1 MTNPSLPL
9 SGDPPNTYTIKEFQ
23 LLVRDRAAI
32 PAEILP
38 FVGAPFTCSVEI
50 FRRFQGLA
58 QIPVETF
65 LALHLDGKNRLVGMT
80 TCSIGS
86 MTASL
91 AHPRDIF
98 RPAIA
103 NLTASLIFVHNHPSG
118 DPEPSQADLDLTRRL
133 SEVGRVVGIRVL
145 DHVIIGQDRYFS
157 FANEG
162 LI

>member
-1 MTNPSLPL
+1 MANPSLPQ
-9 SGDPPNTYTIKEFQ
+9 SAETPQTYTIKEFQ
-23 LLVRDRAAI
+23 LLVRDKPAI
-32 PAEILP
+32 PAEIQP

-58 QIPVETF
+58 TMPVETF

-103 NLTASLIFVHNHPSG
+103 NLTAGLIFVHNHPSG
-118 DPEPSQADLDLTRRL
+118 DPEPSQADLDITRRL

-157 FANEG
+157 FADEG

>member
-1 MTNPSLPL
+1 
-9 SGDPPNTYTIKEFQ
+9 
-23 LLVRDRAAI
+23 
-32 PAEILP
+32 
-38 FVGAPFTCSVEI
+38 
-50 FRRFQGLA
+50 
-58 QIPVETF
+58 
-65 LALHLDGKNRLVGMT
+65 
-80 TCSIGS
+80 

-103 NLTASLIFVHNHPSG
+103 NLTAGLIFVHNHPSG
-118 DPEPSQADLDLTRRL
+118 DPEPSQADLDITRRL

-157 FANEG
+157 FADEG

>member
-1 MTNPSLPL
+1 MTNPSLPQ
-9 SGDPPNTYTIKEFQ
+9 SAETPQTYTIKEFQ
-23 LLVRDRAAI
+23 LLVRDTPAV
-32 PAEILP
+32 PAEIQP

-58 QIPVETF
+58 QMPVETF

-103 NLTASLIFVHNHPSG
+103 NLTAGLIFVHNHPSG
-118 DPEPSQADLDLTRRL
+118 DPEPSQADLEITRRL
-133 SEVGRVVGIRVL
+133 SEVGRVVGIKVL
-145 DHVIIGQDRYFS
+145 DHVVIGQDRYFS
-157 FANEG
+157 FADEG